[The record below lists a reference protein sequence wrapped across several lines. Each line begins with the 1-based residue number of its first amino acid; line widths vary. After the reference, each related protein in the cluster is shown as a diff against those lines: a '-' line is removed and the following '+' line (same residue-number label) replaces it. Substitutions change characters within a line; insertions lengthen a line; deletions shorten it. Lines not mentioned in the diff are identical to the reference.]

1 MYSVQSTIHYYEATR
16 NLLGLFEENE
26 MSFAPTT
33 RSNPLEI
40 LDEDDPVE
48 FNNVAVETLYDVL
61 EHSLSAV
68 ISFTRIQ

>member
-1 MYSVQSTIHYYEATR
+1 MYSVQSTSHYHEATR
-16 NLLGLFEENE
+16 NLFGLFEENE

-33 RSNPLEI
+33 RNNPLEI
-40 LDEDDPVE
+40 LDADDPVE
-48 FNNVAVETLYDVL
+48 FNNVAVESLYDVL